1 MNGTR
6 APTALRVLVAAA
18 LAAQCAVW
26 IRAAMWYPKLPDRF
40 PIHFDGAG
48 NADGWVSTTPFA
60 WFGLCA
66 IPLVLAAFLGGI
78 ARWMTSLTRSC
89 PALVNVP
96 RKDLFLKLSPEGR
109 GCVARPVQMHLV
121 WTTLLVTLL
130 FAFIQEG
137 SARVAVGEWTRLPP
151 WPVFAFIGG
160 VVLPLPWLMIA
171 TRRAVE
177 TTARSEGIDGA

>member
-1 MNGTR
+1 MSRGR
-6 APTALRVLVAAA
+6 ASRFLRVLSAAA
-18 LAAQCAVW
+18 VVAQAAVW
-26 IRAAMWYPKLPDRF
+26 IRASMWYPQLPSRF

-48 NADGWVSTTPFA
+48 NADSWVNTTPVA
-60 WFGLCA
+60 WFGLCV
-66 IPLVLAAFLGGI
+66 IPLALGAFLGAI
-78 ARWMTSLTRSC
+78 ARWMTSLTTSC

-109 GCVARPVQMHLV
+109 GCVARPVQLHLV
-121 WTTLLVTLL
+121 WTVLLVTML
-130 FAFIQEG
+130 FTFIQEG
-137 SARVAVGEWTRLPP
+137 TARVAVGAWTKLPP

-177 TTARSEGIDGA
+177 TTARAEGVDGA